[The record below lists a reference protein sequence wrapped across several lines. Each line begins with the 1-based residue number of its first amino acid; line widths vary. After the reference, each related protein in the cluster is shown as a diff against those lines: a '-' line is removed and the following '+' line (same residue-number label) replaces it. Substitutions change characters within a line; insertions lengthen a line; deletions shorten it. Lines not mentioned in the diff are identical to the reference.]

1 MILTFSVKLQEF
13 QYSTNEAELILEGHL
28 KPDPFKYNQTKISTT
43 YLEKTVLDFTPD
55 VQYPKFNRP
64 REPMH
69 SIDTNLTS
77 LPIMLENN
85 VSRSRIN
92 FTQYARPSVRE
103 DVQFQNLTALLN
115 KDEQELNK
123 TMDEQ
128 YKPFTIEIN
137 KYEETERYKR
147 FNVSYIESK
156 FMSIGD

>member
-1 MILTFSVKLQEF
+1 
-13 QYSTNEAELILEGHL
+13 
-28 KPDPFKYNQTKISTT
+28 
-43 YLEKTVLDFTPD
+43 
-55 VQYPKFNRP
+55 
-64 REPMH
+64 MH
-69 SIDTNLTS
+69 SIDTNLTG

-123 TMDEQ
+123 TTDEQ

-156 FMSIGD
+156 FISIGD